1 MAKSSASVI
10 ASKSKMEAR
19 LVAAKAE
26 LAAAQSTEVFHDGQY
41 YTVVIGAPGQK
52 EEHQGLLLGQ
62 FENDKG
68 VLKLRFQV
76 GSGMNMR
83 VLDLSTSAVKV
94 EATPVYD
101 AEGKE
106 IKVRSSAVISSIIA
120 KIERRLAS
128 FDADL
133 AEALERETLEVG
145 KVYTIRVGR
154 GDTRREIQAVLY
166 AQAQTEQ
173 GTKLR
178 FFAGEGFEAAFYDGT
193 PAMVVLDSEVPEDTD
208 EDLAAADAAE
218 AAAIEAEAN
227 AEVSAEVAAE

>member
-76 GSGMNMR
+76 GSGMDMR

-145 KVYTIRVGR
+145 QVYTIRVGR

-166 AQAQTEQ
+166 DQAQTEQ

-178 FFAGEGFEAAFYDGT
+178 FFSGEGFEAAFYDGT
-193 PAMVVLDSEVPEDTD
+193 PSMVVLDSEVPEDTD

-227 AEVSAEVAAE
+227 AEVAAE

>member
-193 PAMVVLDSEVPEDTD
+193 PSMVVLDSEVPEDTD

-227 AEVSAEVAAE
+227 AEVAAE

>member
-26 LAAAQSTEVFHDGQY
+26 LAAAQATEVFNDGQY

-76 GSGMNMR
+76 GAGMNMR

-94 EATPVYD
+94 EATPAVFD

-193 PAMVVLDSEVPEDTD
+193 PALVVFGADAQDSAD
-208 EDLAAADAAE
+208 EDFDADDAADAA
-218 AAAIEAEAN
+218 AMEAEAN
-227 AEVSAEVAAE
+227 AEVAAEVTE

>member
-145 KVYTIRVGR
+145 QVYTIRVGR

-193 PAMVVLDSEVPEDTD
+193 PSMVVLDSEVPEDTD

-227 AEVSAEVAAE
+227 AEVAAE

>member
-26 LAAAQSTEVFHDGQY
+26 LAAAQSTEVFQNGQHY
-41 YTVVIGAPGQK
+41 AVVIGAPGQK

-133 AEALERETLEVG
+133 AEALARETLEVNN
-145 KVYTIRVGR
+145 VYTIRVGR

-193 PAMVVLDSEVPEDTD
+193 PSMVVLDSEVPEDTD

-227 AEVSAEVAAE
+227 AEAAAE

>member
-26 LAAAQSTEVFHDGQY
+26 LAAAQSTEVFNNGQH

-76 GSGMNMR
+76 GSGMDMR

-94 EATPVYD
+94 EATPVFD

-145 KVYTIRVGR
+145 QVYTIRVGR

-178 FFAGEGFEAAFYDGT
+178 FFAGEGFDAAFYDGT
-193 PAMVVLDSEVPEDTD
+193 PALVVFGADAPDEDTD
-208 EDLAAADAAE
+208 ELDAAADAAE
-218 AAAIEAEAN
+218 AAAMEAEAH
-227 AEVSAEVAAE
+227 AEVAAE

>member
-178 FFAGEGFEAAFYDGT
+178 FFAGEGFEAEFYDGT
-193 PAMVVLDSEVPEDTD
+193 PSMVVLDTEVPEDTD

-227 AEVSAEVAAE
+227 AEVAAE

>member
-227 AEVSAEVAAE
+227 AEVAAE

>member
-193 PAMVVLDSEVPEDTD
+193 PSMVVLDSEVPEDTD

-227 AEVSAEVAAE
+227 AEAAAE

>member
-26 LAAAQSTEVFHDGQY
+26 LAAAQSTEVFNNGQH

-76 GSGMNMR
+76 GSGMDMR

-133 AEALERETLEVG
+133 AEALARETLEVN

-193 PAMVVLDSEVPEDTD
+193 PSMVVLDSEVPEDTD

-227 AEVSAEVAAE
+227 AEAAAE

>member
-26 LAAAQSTEVFHDGQY
+26 LAAAQSTEVFNDGQY

-68 VLKLRFQV
+68 VLKLRFRV

-101 AEGKE
+101 AEGNE

-133 AEALERETLEVG
+133 AEAMERETLEVN

-166 AQAQTEQ
+166 AC
-173 GTKLR
+173 L
-178 FFAGEGFEAAFYDGT
+178 
-193 PAMVVLDSEVPEDTD
+193 S
-208 EDLAAADAAE
+208 
-218 AAAIEAEAN
+218 
-227 AEVSAEVAAE
+227 

>member
-26 LAAAQSTEVFHDGQY
+26 LAAAQSTEVFNNGQH

-76 GSGMNMR
+76 GSGMGMR

-133 AEALERETLEVG
+133 AEALARETLEVNQ
-145 KVYTIRVGR
+145 VYTIRVGR

-193 PAMVVLDSEVPEDTD
+193 PSMVVLDSEVPEDTD

-227 AEVSAEVAAE
+227 AEVATE

>member
-26 LAAAQSTEVFHDGQY
+26 LAAAQSTEVFHNGQT

-76 GSGMNMR
+76 GSGMDMR

-133 AEALERETLEVG
+133 AEALERETMEVG
-145 KVYTIRVGR
+145 KVYNIRVGR

-193 PAMVVLDSEVPEDTD
+193 PSMVVLDSEVPEDTD

-227 AEVSAEVAAE
+227 AEVAAE

>member
-1 MAKSSASVI
+1 MAKSSTSVI

-26 LAAAQSTEVFHDGQY
+26 LAAAQSTEVFNNGQH

-76 GSGMNMR
+76 GSGMDMR

-106 IKVRSSAVISSIIA
+106 IKVRSSAVISSIIS

-133 AEALERETLEVG
+133 AEALARETLEVN

-193 PAMVVLDSEVPEDTD
+193 PSMVVLDSEVPEDTD

-227 AEVSAEVAAE
+227 AEAAAE

>member
-193 PAMVVLDSEVPEDTD
+193 PAMVVLDSEVTEDTD

-227 AEVSAEVAAE
+227 AEAAAE

>member
-94 EATPVYD
+94 EATPVFD

-145 KVYTIRVGR
+145 QVYTIRVGR

-178 FFAGEGFEAAFYDGT
+178 FFAGEGFDAAFYDGT
-193 PAMVVLDSEVPEDTD
+193 PSMVVLGSEVPEDTD
-208 EDLAAADAAE
+208 EDLASADAAE

-227 AEVSAEVAAE
+227 AEVAAE

>member
-26 LAAAQSTEVFHDGQY
+26 LAAAQSTEVFNNGQH

-76 GSGMNMR
+76 GSGMDMR

-133 AEALERETLEVG
+133 ADASLNR
-145 KVYTIRVGR
+145 
-154 GDTRREIQAVLY
+154 A
-166 AQAQTEQ
+166 
-173 GTKLR
+173 LR
-178 FFAGEGFEAAFYDGT
+178 FLGALFFCFHYASSHIRWAKVSSIRRTRVLALPSLGRAWLPLGHAPSHRT
-193 PAMVVLDSEVPEDTD
+193 PNIMGPCRV
-208 EDLAAADAAE
+208 
-218 AAAIEAEAN
+218 N
-227 AEVSAEVAAE
+227 

>member
-26 LAAAQSTEVFHDGQY
+26 LAAAQSTEVFHDGQH

-133 AEALERETLEVG
+133 AEALERETLEVN

-193 PAMVVLDSEVPEDTD
+193 PSMVVLDSEVPEDTD

-227 AEVSAEVAAE
+227 AEVAAE

>member
-26 LAAAQSTEVFHDGQY
+26 LAAAQSTEVFNNGQHY
-41 YTVVIGAPGQK
+41 AVVIGAPGQK

-94 EATPVYD
+94 EATPVFD

-133 AEALERETLEVG
+133 AEALARETLEVNN
-145 KVYTIRVGR
+145 VYTIRVGR

-193 PAMVVLDSEVPEDTD
+193 PSMVVLDSEVPEDTD

-227 AEVSAEVAAE
+227 AEVAAE

>member
-26 LAAAQSTEVFHDGQY
+26 LAAAQSTEVFNNGQHY
-41 YTVVIGAPGQK
+41 AVVIGAPGQK

-76 GSGMNMR
+76 GSGMGMR

-133 AEALERETLEVG
+133 AEALARETLEVN

-193 PAMVVLDSEVPEDTD
+193 PSMVVLDSEVPEDTD

-227 AEVSAEVAAE
+227 AEAAAE

>member
-26 LAAAQSTEVFHDGQY
+26 LAAAQSTEVFNDGQH
-41 YTVVIGAPGQK
+41 YTVVIGSPGQK

-76 GSGMNMR
+76 GSGMDMR

-101 AEGKE
+101 AEGNE

-120 KIERRLAS
+120 KLERRLVS

-133 AEALERETLEVG
+133 AEALARETLEVN

-193 PAMVVLDSEVPEDTD
+193 PSMVVLDSEVPEDTD

-227 AEVSAEVAAE
+227 AEVAAE

>member
-26 LAAAQSTEVFHDGQY
+26 LAAAQATEVFNDGQY

-101 AEGKE
+101 AEGNE

-128 FDADL
+128 FEADL

-193 PAMVVLDSEVPEDTD
+193 PALVVFGADAQDSAD
-208 EDLAAADAAE
+208 EDFDAEDAADAAD
-218 AAAIEAEAN
+218 AAAMEAEAN
-227 AEVSAEVAAE
+227 AEVAAE

>member
-26 LAAAQSTEVFHDGQY
+26 LAAAQATEVFNNGQH

-94 EATPVYD
+94 EATPVFD

-133 AEALERETLEVG
+133 AEALARETLEVNN
-145 KVYTIRVGR
+145 VYTIRVGR

-193 PAMVVLDSEVPEDTD
+193 PSMVVLDSEVPEDTD

-227 AEVSAEVAAE
+227 AEVAAE

>member
-26 LAAAQSTEVFHDGQY
+26 LAAAQSTEVFNNGQH

-76 GSGMNMR
+76 GSGMGMR

-133 AEALERETLEVG
+133 AEALARETLEVN

-193 PAMVVLDSEVPEDTD
+193 PSMVVLDSEVPEDTD

-227 AEVSAEVAAE
+227 AEVAAE